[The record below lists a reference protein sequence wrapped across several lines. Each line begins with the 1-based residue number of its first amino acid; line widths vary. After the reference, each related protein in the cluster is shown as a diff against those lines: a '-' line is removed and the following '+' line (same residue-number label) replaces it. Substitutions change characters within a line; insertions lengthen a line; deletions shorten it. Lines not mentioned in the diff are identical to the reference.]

1 VDQAVRAL
9 DAFVR
14 DVRYAWRALARHWGF
29 TALVAITLA
38 LTIGAS
44 TTVFSVVNTVLLR
57 PLPYAD
63 SDRLVWLW
71 SVRAENPLKQ
81 RASYPDFQDW
91 RAQTRTLDLVGYGG
105 LETVLTGA
113 GDPERLRAELF
124 VGDLLALL
132 GVAPMLGSTSTDV
145 QREGPVV
152 VLSHA
157 LWQQRFGADPDAIGR
172 SVTLDGARYA
182 VAAVMPAGFEFPV
195 RAATRVDLWIPLE
208 RFNPALAGQRS
219 ARLIEVIGRLR
230 PGVSLGQ
237 AQAELNVIAAGLSA
251 QYPDTNRELG
261 VRLVRALNEVTGDV
275 SRGLLL
281 LGAAIGALLLIGCVN
296 VANLLLTRAMGRE
309 KEIAV
314 RVALGAGRHDI
325 ARQLLIES
333 LLLAGIA
340 AVTGCVLAVLS
351 VGAIGDL
358 LAGTVPRA
366 SEIAVDGHV
375 LAIALGLSLATGF
388 LFGLAP
394 AARGWNLAV
403 TRGLQGSTPTATHD
417 PSGSRLLHVLVAGEM
432 ALATILLAGAGLFVQ
447 SFASLDQPVSGFD
460 AANVLTFELSWPAGT
475 YRDPADAFE
484 RLQNRLLE
492 IPGVLG
498 VSAGLQLP
506 DRGTALLDDTAPF
519 AQIEGRS
526 IAPGERPR
534 VAALTVQPGFFRTLG
549 IPLLDGRDFRSDDR
563 ADGVRVAIVNRSFAR
578 AYLGGDNPL
587 GERVR
592 LDSWTLPGDGAAQII
607 GVADDVMHRGLA
619 ADVQPTLYLPLAQRP
634 VWDAPMVLK
643 TAADPLGFVPAV
655 REAVR
660 AIDPQLPIDSI
671 QTLEQRIGG
680 SIAQDRVRALLLG
693 SFSVLA
699 VFLAAVGSFAV
710 VSYTTAQR
718 IREIGI
724 RMALGARAAG
734 VASAVVRHGMT
745 PMLIGIAIGLAGAA
759 VSFRLIDSLLFEVT
773 ATDPAAFAFAVVV
786 LICVAGLA
794 CAIPAWRAAQT
805 DPATVLRSE

>member
-1 VDQAVRAL
+1 M
-9 DAFVR
+9 
-14 DVRYAWRALARHWGF
+14 
-29 TALVAITLA
+29 LA

-44 TTVFSVVNTVLLR
+44 TTVFSVVNNVLLR

-63 SDRLVWLW
+63 SDRLIWLW

-91 RAQTRTLDLVGYGG
+91 RVQTRTLDLVGHGG
-105 LETVLTGA
+105 LETVLTGS
-113 GDPERLRAELF
+113 GEPERLRAELF

-132 GVAPMLGSTSTDV
+132 GVAPVLGSASTDV
-145 QREGPVV
+145 RRDGPVV

-157 LWQQRFGADPDAIGR
+157 LWQRRFGADPAAIGR
-172 SVTLDGARYA
+172 SVTLDGLRYT
-182 VAAVMPAGFEFPV
+182 VAAVMPAGFEFPI
-195 RAATRVDLWIPLE
+195 RAAARVDLWIPLE
-208 RFNPALAGQRS
+208 RFNPALAGQRR
-219 ARLIEVIGRLR
+219 ARLIEVIGRLHA
-230 PGVSLGQ
+230 GVSLEQ
-237 AQAELNVIAAGLSA
+237 AQAELDVIAASLSA

-261 VRLVRALNEVTGDV
+261 VRLVSALDEVTGDV

-281 LGAAIGALLLIGCVN
+281 LGAAVGALLVIGCVN

-309 KEIAV
+309 KEIAM
-314 RVALGAGRHDI
+314 RVALGAVRQNI
-325 ARQLLIES
+325 ARQLLLES

-340 AVTGCVLAVLS
+340 GALGCVLAVSS
-351 VGAIGDL
+351 VGAIGGL
-358 LAGTVPRA
+358 LAGIVPRA
-366 SEIAVDGHV
+366 SEIAVDGQV
-375 LAIALGLSLATGF
+375 LAIAVGLSLATGL

-394 AARGWNLAV
+394 AARGWNLALS
-403 TRGLQGSTPTATHD
+403 RALQGSTLTATQ
-417 PSGSRLLHVLVAGEM
+417 SAAGSRLLRVLVAGEM
-432 ALATILLAGAGLFVQ
+432 ALATILLAGAGLFIQ
-447 SFASLDQPVSGFD
+447 SFAALDQRASGFD
-460 AANVLTFELSWPAGT
+460 AANVLTFELSWPAGK

-484 RLQNRLLE
+484 RLQTRLLE
-492 IPGVLG
+492 IPGVVG
-498 VSAGLQLP
+498 ASAGLQLP
-506 DRGTALLDDTAPF
+506 DRGAALLDDTAPF
-519 AQIEGRS
+519 AEIEGRS
-526 IAPGERPR
+526 IALGERPR
-534 VAALTVQPGFFRTLG
+534 VAMLTVQPGFFRTLS
-549 IPLLDGRDFRSDDR
+549 IPLLDGRDFSGDDR

-578 AYLGGDNPL
+578 AYLGGESPL

-592 LDSWTLPGDGAAQII
+592 LDSWTLPGDSAAEII

-643 TAADPLGFVPAV
+643 TAADPLSFVPSV

-660 AIDPQLPIDSI
+660 AIDPEQPIDDI

-680 SIAQDRVRALLLG
+680 SIAQDRLRALLLG

-710 VSYTTAQR
+710 LSYTTARR

-734 VASAVVRHGMT
+734 VASAIVRQGMQ

-759 VSFRLIDSLLFEVT
+759 ASFRLVDSLLFEVT
-773 ATDPAAFAFAVVV
+773 ATDPAAFAVAVVV
-786 LICVAGLA
+786 LLSVAGLA
-794 CAIPAWRAAQT
+794 CAVPAWRAAQT